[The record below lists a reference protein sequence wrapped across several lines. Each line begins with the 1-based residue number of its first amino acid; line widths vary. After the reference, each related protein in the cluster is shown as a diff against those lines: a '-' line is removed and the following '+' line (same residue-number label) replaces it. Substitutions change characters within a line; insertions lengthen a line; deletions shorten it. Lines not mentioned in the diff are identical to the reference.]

1 MATTVTATPE
11 TPATSNPIDDGS
23 SFLTPQRLRLG
34 GYLLAG
40 VAVIGLVAWFM
51 TTASAR
57 KEAFAA
63 EALEQAR
70 SIGESG
76 NVGEAVQQFQQ
87 IATTYA
93 GTAAGYDAVLGMAQ
107 SRLIAGQAELA
118 VSTLEDFLADRPP
131 ATYLAPANGLL
142 GTAYENTKRYPEAAE
157 AYRKASD
164 AATVDFLKATLLLDA
179 ARATRLGGDREGA
192 IALYQ
197 RVVDEFGATAARSEA
212 EVRLSELVPPVA
224 G

>member
-1 MATTVTATPE
+1 MPVTAKPE
-11 TPATSNPIDDGS
+11 TPKS
-23 SFLTPQRLRLG
+23 STPPEEETTLLTPARLKLG

-40 VAVIGLVAWFM
+40 LAVVGLVAWFL

-70 SIGESG
+70 SVAESG
-76 NVGEAVQQFQQ
+76 NIGEAVQQFQQ

-107 SRLIAGQAELA
+107 ARLIAGQAELA
-118 VSTLEDFLADRPP
+118 VSTLVEFLADGPP
-131 ATYLAPANGLL
+131 ATYTSPANGLL
-142 GTAYENTKRYPEAAE
+142 GTAYENTKRYPEAVE
-157 AYRKASD
+157 AYRKASE

-179 ARATRLGGDREGA
+179 GRAALLAGTRDEA
-192 IALYQ
+192 IAIYQ
-197 RVVDEFGATAARSEA
+197 RVVDEYGETAARSEA
-212 EVRLSELVPPVA
+212 EVRLNELTPPTN